1 MDAAGV
7 REKSGWFAA
16 GAVAL
21 DGPIAAAFWSF
32 LCVIVWRFR
41 SCVEWCVQATD
52 VSERSRNGSAYLG
65 WLMPC
70 VSHATGCGA
79 GRVYHRP
86 ESKIKALLKPTK
98 LLHSHLYLRHLQS
111 YTGRA
116 APSTGRRLLDATR
129 R

>member
-1 MDAAGV
+1 MGANNAPFVGANSRARAAPYVSIGGRRESSSKRCEKGYRGVLGLVFFYWREEREGCLDAAGV

-52 VSERSRNGSAYLG
+52 VS
-65 WLMPC
+65 
-70 VSHATGCGA
+70 VSGVATGAHILA
-79 GRVYHRP
+79 G
-86 ESKIKALLKPTK
+86 
-98 LLHSHLYLRHLQS
+98 
-111 YTGRA
+111 
-116 APSTGRRLLDATR
+116 
-129 R
+129 

>member
-1 MDAAGV
+1 MRPVCV
-7 REKSGWFAA
+7 RRVGGLQPERWPSTGLSQLPSGR
-16 GAVAL
+16 
-21 DGPIAAAFWSF
+21 F

-52 VSERSRNGSAYLG
+52 VSERSRNESAYLG

-86 ESKIKALLKPTK
+86 ETVK
-98 LLHSHLYLRHLQS
+98 
-111 YTGRA
+111 
-116 APSTGRRLLDATR
+116 
-129 R
+129 

>member
-86 ESKIKALLKPTK
+86 ESKIKALEANETPALTPI
-98 LLHSHLYLRHLQS
+98 
-111 YTGRA
+111 
-116 APSTGRRLLDATR
+116 PSTPTELHRPCSTEHGPPPT
-129 R
+129 

>member
-70 VSHATGCGA
+70 VCLMQPDVARGVCIIGPK
-79 GRVYHRP
+79 V
-86 ESKIKALLKPTK
+86 K
-98 LLHSHLYLRHLQS
+98 
-111 YTGRA
+111 
-116 APSTGRRLLDATR
+116 
-129 R
+129 